1 MIIIDMNQIMIS
13 NLMTQL
19 KHDFL
24 NEKLVRHMVLT
35 SLKKYE
41 REYSDEYGEMILA
54 YDSKHY
60 WRKDYFPFYKQNR
73 KKDREKSKHNWSQI
87 FDVLNLIRDEIREYF
102 PWKVMEVHGAEADDV
117 ISTLCKNKDIGKVL
131 ILSGDKDFIQLQKY
145 PGVHQFNPTTKKYI
159 YTDNPYQYIKEHIIK
174 GDKSDG
180 IPNFLSADDTF
191 VTSVRQK
198 PISQKKLN
206 VWVDQDPEKFCQNQE
221 QFNNYCRN
229 RTLIDFDYVPEEIED
244 KIMSE
249 YGSLNSGGKQVP
261 LEYFQKH
268 QLNDLMEDYFFRSTS
283 SPFAK

>member
-1 MIIIDMNQIMIS
+1 
-13 NLMTQL
+13 
-19 KHDFL
+19 
-24 NEKLVRHMVLT
+24 MVLS

-41 REYSDEYGEMILA
+41 REYSGEYGEMILA

-102 PWKVMEVHGAEADDV
+102 PWKVLEVHGAEADDV
-117 ISTLCKNKDIGKVL
+117 ISTLCKNKDNGKVL

-145 PGVHQFNPTTKKYI
+145 PGVQQFNPTTKQYI

-180 IPNFLSADDTF
+180 IPNFLSDDDSF
-191 VTSVRQK
+191 VTRVRQK

-206 VWVDQDPEKFCQNQE
+206 IWVDQDPEKFCQNQE

-229 RTLIDFDYVPEEIED
+229 RTLIDFDYIPDEIEN
-244 KIMSE
+244 KIMIE
-249 YGSLNSGGKQVP
+249 YSSLNNSGKQVP